1 MSATHAIFFGFAL
14 GLTAGSTVA
23 IAVAQDATVQNETSF
38 SVEAGTDAGLALGV
52 ETDAEVDVTA
62 TGETG
67 ADDNMTDPAAA
78 DAGAAAASDIV
89 ADVALDAGLVG
100 ARVHDANDDWIG
112 EISAVL
118 ASEVGTEASVV
129 IDVGGFLGF
138 GEKSVIVAL
147 DKISVKKDAD
157 GEIEYVTVA
166 MTEAELQAMPEA
178 QM

>member
-67 ADDNMTDPAAA
+67 ADDNMTD
-78 DAGAAAASDIV
+78 AAASDIV